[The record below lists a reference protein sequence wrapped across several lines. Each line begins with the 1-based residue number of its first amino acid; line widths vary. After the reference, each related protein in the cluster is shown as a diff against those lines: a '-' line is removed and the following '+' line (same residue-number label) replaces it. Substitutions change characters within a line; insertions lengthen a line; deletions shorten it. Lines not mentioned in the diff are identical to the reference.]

1 MNPYITRGGFPML
14 MGCGKWWGPSGGG
27 APFIFEGLLIW
38 WAVWQD
44 SAGER

>member
-1 MNPYITRGGFPML
+1 MNPYITRGWFPML
-14 MGCGKWWGPSGGG
+14 MGCGKWRCPSGG